1 MSNYRLLV
9 TLSLG
14 WNGNPLYIND
24 ELVEPTAVNLKEK
37 ALVEKYFAGAST
49 NTNFARMSFGE
60 VELPFIEFYSESGY
74 PSQWGDPEVPDQQ
87 YVMVDFEI
95 PSSVLTELLALLEI
109 DEEEFEEEESIE
121 IERDFDDFG
130 DLIFLLSFDGEDV
143 RAEVRPVIAISPL

>member
-1 MSNYRLLV
+1 MSRYKFSV

-24 ELVEPTAVNLKEK
+24 ELVEPSDVNLREK
-37 ALVEKYFAGAST
+37 ALVEKYFAGEST
-49 NTNFARMSFGE
+49 KTNWAKMSFGE

-95 PSSVLTELLALLEI
+95 PALVLTELLALLEI
-109 DEEEFEEEESIE
+109 EEEEFEEEDSIE
-121 IERDFDDFG
+121 IERDFDDFA
-130 DLIFLLSFDGEDV
+130 DLKFSLAFKGEDV
-143 RAEVRPVIAISPL
+143 RAEVRPVISISRV